1 MNQPSSLNG
10 WHEMI
15 TEGTDS
21 MLSEMESRSHKASG
35 NHSNSK
41 ENVLIAFVAKWV
53 SYGRY
58 DLVSELNYLQQC
70 GRSHALDQVPKRET
84 SHKKL
89 CSAETDN
96 DSDHYEQASD
106 TNINCFIGSEN
117 EQSDIFFY
125 DREIPN
131 QKSISEGN
139 LFESIWLKTWGLSY
153 RWMKSNGRQLWQR
166 IKNDQD

>member
-1 MNQPSSLNG
+1 MNQPRSLNG

-21 MLSEMESRSHKASG
+21 MLSEMERMLWRSHKASG

-117 EQSDIFFY
+117 EQSDIFFMIE
-125 DREIPN
+125 RSRTKKASLKEIYLKAFGLRLEDCHIVGWN
-131 QKSISEGN
+131 QTVDNFDKE
-139 LFESIWLKTWGLSY
+139 
-153 RWMKSNGRQLWQR
+153 
-166 IKNDQD
+166 